1 VAWNYS
7 FEASVAENQAIGRLC
22 DMTGHQSPF
31 EAVRARSRMLL
42 AAFGNLTPPFDP
54 EEMAGLQGIGSV
66 DRSDIT
72 FDACLLPTPDGFRV
86 EVCKYHGRGRQNF
99 SIAHEIGHTFFIELE
114 PSLGAARR
122 EVTIPTVSSA
132 NSPLI
137 ERLCDAAAAELIWP
151 THIFERDAW
160 KAGPS
165 LEAVLYLASRYRGSV
180 TATGRRFAEI
190 GPWRCAFIIWG
201 ADDGAGSARK
211 LFPRS
216 IYRSSCAS
224 LPSRDRI
231 VAGDG
236 SQVYRAINCEHIVK
250 GRETLGPDE
259 RSHYVESIKIGQD
272 VISMVVL
279 EPYAEIVAAKR
290 PTPAQALLFK

>member
-1 VAWNYS
+1 
-7 FEASVAENQAIGRLC
+7 
-22 DMTGHQSPF
+22 
-31 EAVRARSRMLL
+31 MLL

-54 EEMAGLQGIGSV
+54 EQLAGLQGIRRI
-66 DRSDIT
+66 DRTDIT
-72 FDACLLPTPDGFRV
+72 FDACLLPTSDGFRV

-122 EVTIPTVSSA
+122 EVAIPATSSA

-165 LEAVLYLASRYRGSV
+165 LQAVLDLAGRYHASV
-180 TATGRRFAEI
+180 TATARRFAEI
-190 GPWRCAFIIWG
+190 GPWRCAFIIWEEG
-201 ADDGAGSARK
+201 HDAGSRRK
-211 LFPRS
+211 LLPRS

-231 VAGDG
+231 VAGEG
-236 SQVYRAINCEHIVK
+236 SRVYRAVDCKHIVK
-250 GRETLGPDE
+250 GREALGLDE
-259 RSHYVESIKIGQD
+259 RSHYVESMKIGRD
-272 VISMVVL
+272 VISMVVM
-279 EPYAEIVAAKR
+279 EAYAEIVAAKR
-290 PTPAQALLFK
+290 PIPAQAALFR